1 MNLITNLKFWL
12 AMLAAAI
19 LAALLALAWRQGG
32 AAARAELAAV
42 RAQHAD
48 VLRQIAEKTLAAERA
63 VHTASQAW
71 AGQIAALD
79 TQHSKELTHA
89 QTENDRLRAAARA
102 GTVRVRIPGACAGTA
117 AGRDLPAPG
126 SASGVGDAAAE
137 ADGALRERVFDL
149 RGQIAQAERQIAYL
163 QDYATTCAAGA
174 P

>member
-12 AMLAAAI
+12 ALLAAAI

-79 TQHSKELTHA
+79 TPMPKSKT
-89 QTENDRLRAAARA
+89 T
-102 GTVRVRIPGACAGTA
+102 ACAL
-117 AGRDLPAPG
+117 LPALALCAC
-126 SASGVGDAAAE
+126 ASQAPVQVQPPAVTCPRPAPPAAWAMQPPKLMQAFE
-137 ADGALRERVFDL
+137 SVFSISE
-149 RGQIAQAERQIAYL
+149 GK
-163 QDYATTCAAGA
+163 
-174 P
+174 